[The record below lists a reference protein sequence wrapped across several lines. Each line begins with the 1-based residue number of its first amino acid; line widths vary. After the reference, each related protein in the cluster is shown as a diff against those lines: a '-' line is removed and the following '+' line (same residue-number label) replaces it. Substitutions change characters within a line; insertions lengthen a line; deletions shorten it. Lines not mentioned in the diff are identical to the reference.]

1 MGRGRLWGFGP
12 GLAGPAGR
20 VPFSFS
26 KTVVYCSITESPH
39 KSHRLNDFQAH
50 FLHTSILYCSITE
63 SHVSRSPPT
72 AVLDFLCTY
81 PSKSG
86 PSSHVFRLHL
96 THLTIRS
103 TTCPAL
109 KSPGNKCTLF
119 HFRKCPQPST
129 TCATSAQTL
138 PLA

>member
-1 MGRGRLWGFGP
+1 MGFWSGAGGACRP
-12 GLAGPAGR
+12 GTFFIFQNR
-20 VPFSFS
+20 RI
-26 KTVVYCSITESPH
+26 CSITESPH

-81 PSKSG
+81 PSKSP
-86 PSSHVFRLHL
+86 PSLHVFRLHL